1 MPTVTYEGPSQEM
14 IDQQNTALT
23 NFQNTL
29 TQNNQTFQ
37 NNLTNQ
43 ITKANESTADLMSQI
58 ASMNQQT
65 AQAGAS
71 GGLTEAP
78 YAITTEDDV
87 AEGALAQTTKKIKDK
102 DKPKGTLK
110 ITQSGVQASAG
121 TGVNYGV

>member
-29 TQNNQTFQ
+29 TANNQTFQ
-37 NNLTNQ
+37 TNLTNQ
-43 ITKANESTADLMSQI
+43 ITKANEATSGIMEKI
-58 ASMNQQT
+58 ATMN
-65 AQAGAS
+65 AQAGAA
-71 GGLTEAP
+71 GGLTDAP
-78 YAITTEDDV
+78 YAITTADDV
-87 AEGALAQTTKKIKDK
+87 GETELAQTTKKIKDK

-110 ITQSGVQASAG
+110 ITQSGVKASAG